1 MIFFENGQFVCRHPV
16 LSNFMEKKQVF
27 RQAVL
32 FPELYA
38 SLIEVLVSS
47 YFSFMLF
54 QKNPVRSLL
63 KKELYRQDFFVIFN
77 SFYFTFRTSIH
88 CNGVPVSEFW
98 LWEWL
103 VMWDVIDTSLVVD
116 LWMFFVPNPAKLGCW
131 FFFTYRYHD
140 FFSCLTHNRAK
151 MVRDEW
157 ILK

>member
-1 MIFFENGQFVCRHPV
+1 MCRHPV

-47 YFSFMLF
+47 YFSFILIQNTCVEETVTKMNDRD
-54 QKNPVRSLL
+54 KI
-63 KKELYRQDFFVIFN
+63 FFVIFN

-103 VMWDVIDTSLVVD
+103 VMWDVIDTSLVID
-116 LWMFFVPNPAKLGCW
+116 LWMFFCPKSSKAWLLI
-131 FFFTYRYHD
+131 FFGSHIGIMI

>member
-1 MIFFENGQFVCRHPV
+1 
-16 LSNFMEKKQVF
+16 MEKKQVF

-47 YFSFMLF
+47 YFSFILIQNTCVEETFIKMNDRD
-54 QKNPVRSLL
+54 KI
-63 KKELYRQDFFVIFN
+63 FFVIFN

-103 VMWDVIDTSLVVD
+103 VMWDVIDTSLVID
-116 LWMFFVPNPAKLGCW
+116 LWMFFLSQIQQSLVVD
-131 FFFTYRYHD
+131 FFFGSHIGIMI
-140 FFSCLTHNRAK
+140 FFLFDSQ
-151 MVRDEW
+151 
-157 ILK
+157 